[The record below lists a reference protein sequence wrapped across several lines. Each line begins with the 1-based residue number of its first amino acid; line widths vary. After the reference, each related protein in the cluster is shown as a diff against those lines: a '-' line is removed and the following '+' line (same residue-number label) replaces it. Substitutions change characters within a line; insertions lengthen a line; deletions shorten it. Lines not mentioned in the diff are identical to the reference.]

1 MSAEAFARSKG
12 CSTQRLRYWA
22 KRLMKT
28 DAVSF
33 VSVRLPAMAAKSSP
47 TALAPDRNEI
57 VCEGVMVR
65 VREDH
70 GDFEFAIGF
79 GNPAQAIGAQAVGH
93 HELVGVLH
101 GLVDVGGAEHRAAD
115 RQAPVEQR
123 LGRGVVGHCVSS
135 CLVHP

>member
-47 TALAPDRNEI
+47 TALAPDRIEI

-65 VREDH
+65 VREDIDVEH
-70 GDFEFAIGF
+70 LARI
-79 GNPAQAIGAQAVGH
+79 AVA
-93 HELVGVLH
+93 LS
-101 GLVDVGGAEHRAAD
+101 APRD
-115 RQAPVEQR
+115 RR
-123 LGRGVVGHCVSS
+123 C
-135 CLVHP
+135 